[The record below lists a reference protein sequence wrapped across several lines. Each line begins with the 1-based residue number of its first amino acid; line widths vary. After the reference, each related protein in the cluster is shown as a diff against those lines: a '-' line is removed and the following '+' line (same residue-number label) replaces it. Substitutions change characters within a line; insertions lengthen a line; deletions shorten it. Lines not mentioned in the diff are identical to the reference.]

1 MRTSKWFVGF
11 VAMVCI
17 CGDAAAQGY
26 PRRVI
31 TLVVPFSPGGAT
43 DAFARTTGRRMGELL
58 GQQVVILNRDG
69 AAGAIG
75 TEFVA
80 KSAPDGYTL
89 LWGTSSP
96 LAIFPAYKQQLPYDV
111 QRDLAPVGI
120 AAKIGYILVAHPALP
135 ARNLKELIALA
146 KAHPGK
152 LNYASAGTG
161 GASHLAGELFKSMA
175 KIDILHIPYKGTA
188 LFATDLVSGQ
198 VELAFAGVSTTLPLT
213 GTNRL
218 RAVAFTGLQRSDL
231 YPDVPTMAEAGLPG
245 YEYTQWYA
253 LMAPAQTPPDII
265 DSLNATLRKAL
276 DDPEVKKR
284 IAADGGTPA
293 PTTPAVLSI
302 YLKSETAKY
311 AKIIKEAGIKLE

>member
-1 MRTSKWFVGF
+1 MQGYQWIAG
-11 VAMVCI
+11 AL
-17 CGDAAAQGY
+17 AAACVTGSAVAQNY
-26 PRRVI
+26 PRRPV

-43 DAFARTTGRRMGELL
+43 DVFARTTGRRMGELL

-96 LAIFPAYKQQLPYDV
+96 LAIFPAYKQKLPYDV
-111 QRDLAPVGI
+111 ARDLLPVSL
-120 AAKIGYILVAHPALP
+120 AAKIAFILAIHPALP
-135 ARNLKELIALA
+135 ARSLKELIALA
-146 KAHPGK
+146 RAHPGK

-161 GASHLAGELFKSMA
+161 GAAHLAGELFKSMA
-175 KIDILHIPYKGTA
+175 KIDIVHIPYKGTA

-213 GTNRL
+213 TTNRL
-218 RAVAFTGLQRSDL
+218 RAIAFTGLQRSEF
-231 YPDVPTMAEAGLPG
+231 YPQVPTMAEAGLPG

-253 LMAPAQTPPDII
+253 IMAPAQTPPEII
-265 DSLNATLRKAL
+265 ETLNAALRKAL
-276 DDPEVKKR
+276 EDPEVKKR
-284 IAADGGTPA
+284 IAADGGTP
-293 PTTPAVLSI
+293 TPSTPGALGTYI
-302 YLKSETAKY
+302 KAETAKY
-311 AKIIKEAGIKLE
+311 AKMISEAGIKLD